1 MKKTFRYFF
10 VLGLFSPIILL
21 ASTHLNSAK
30 FIPVKNGVVARFTF
44 NSPVKYH
51 YFSLSKPD
59 RFVLDFDKTITNKK
73 IKLNYSG
80 GIVKNIRVS
89 NIKNQLRL
97 VFDLNASAKAR
108 IILKNKTLTMNLVQI
123 KKQRVKRRSPSIYLS
138 AAQFNK
144 LKPKAAMVVI
154 DPGHGGKDPGATG
167 PKGIHEKNVVLE
179 IAKDLRADLKP
190 YKTINVDMTRK
201 GDYFVT
207 LRGRLAVARKDK
219 ANVFVAIHAD
229 SFYNRTARGASVFAL
244 SEHGAS
250 SEAARWLASSE
261 NYSVLGGAKFKDRSR
276 AVRSVL
282 LDLSQAVTI
291 QDSLNFGKDIYA
303 SLKKVTDMHT
313 YHVEQA
319 PFVVLKSP
327 DIPSLLVETG
337 FISNPFEEH
346 RLNSSPY
353 QHTLGMAL
361 KNGIVKYLYQHP
373 PHDSLI
379 AWQQAGKLKVTL
391 KKKTSLASLA
401 RAYNVSI
408 LSLQKANAT
417 KAKNFKRGE
426 KIQIPQA
433 SV

>member
-167 PKGIHEKNVVLE
+167 PKGIHEKN
-179 IAKDLRADLKP
+179 
-190 YKTINVDMTRK
+190 TINFSTSCHVHRC
-201 GDYFVT
+201 GW
-207 LRGRLAVARKDK
+207 GR
-219 ANVFVAIHAD
+219 
-229 SFYNRTARGASVFAL
+229 
-244 SEHGAS
+244 
-250 SEAARWLASSE
+250 
-261 NYSVLGGAKFKDRSR
+261 
-276 AVRSVL
+276 
-282 LDLSQAVTI
+282 
-291 QDSLNFGKDIYA
+291 
-303 SLKKVTDMHT
+303 
-313 YHVEQA
+313 
-319 PFVVLKSP
+319 
-327 DIPSLLVETG
+327 
-337 FISNPFEEH
+337 
-346 RLNSSPY
+346 
-353 QHTLGMAL
+353 
-361 KNGIVKYLYQHP
+361 
-373 PHDSLI
+373 
-379 AWQQAGKLKVTL
+379 
-391 KKKTSLASLA
+391 
-401 RAYNVSI
+401 
-408 LSLQKANAT
+408 
-417 KAKNFKRGE
+417 
-426 KIQIPQA
+426 
-433 SV
+433 